1 MEENKTQFIF
11 SSQTLLLY
19 TNWFEIPF
27 FKMKLPAR
35 SLFSKQT
42 VDRSKDIYEEMIQN
56 MTGQTGDISVRQKRD
71 VDVNDVTG
79 VASNDVMSDDDKL
92 ISFSDHDAVTSTIYL
107 WF

>member
-1 MEENKTQFIF
+1 
-11 SSQTLLLY
+11 
-19 TNWFEIPF
+19 
-27 FKMKLPAR
+27 MKLPAR